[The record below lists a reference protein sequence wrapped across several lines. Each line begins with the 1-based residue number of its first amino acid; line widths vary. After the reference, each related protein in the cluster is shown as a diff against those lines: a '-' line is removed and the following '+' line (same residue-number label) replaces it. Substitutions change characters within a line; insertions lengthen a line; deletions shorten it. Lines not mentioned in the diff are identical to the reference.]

1 MTLANKITILRIL
14 LIPIFI
20 IFLVYSY
27 RKDLLLF
34 RNIAV
39 GIFILS
45 MLTDALD
52 GMVAR
57 VFKQQTNLGS
67 FLDPLADKLLLVT
80 AFIIIGYV
88 GKISLGIVI
97 LVVSREVIMVLGWTI
112 LHIFSNNTLTI
123 KPSILGKLTT
133 AFQMLTII
141 YCLIGITHP
150 MVIRYIIITT
160 MVIFT
165 IASTL
170 HYIFVGSRMLNEG
183 NVRQEKMLWK
193 ITQ

>member
-20 IFLVYSY
+20 IFLVYGY
-27 RKDLLLF
+27 QKDLLLF
-34 RNIAV
+34 RNIAF

-57 VFKQQTNLGS
+57 IFKQQTELGS
-67 FLDPLADKLLLVT
+67 LLDPLADKLLLVA
-80 AFIIIGYV
+80 AFVVIGYV
-88 GKISLGIVI
+88 EKISLGIVI
-97 LVVSREVIMVLGWTI
+97 LVVSREVIMALGWTI
-112 LHIFSNNTLTI
+112 LHILRSNTLTI

-141 YCLIGITHP
+141 YCLIEITHP
-150 MVIRYIIITT
+150 IVIRYIIITT

-170 HYIFVGSRMLNEG
+170 HYIFVGSRMLNEDKL
-183 NVRQEKMLWK
+183 R
-193 ITQ
+193 